1 MQNPLNPLDMMWWL
15 AQKYQEQGQEAGG
28 APAFDPSGILPALRA
43 MAGSPVPA
51 INHPTMGS
59 RVPHQDIS
67 WAEIRPLYTMPR
79 GPMPLQP
86 DVVPTDMPTPPQP
99 AVVPTPVPR
108 PAQSA
113 ADFFQSV
120 GSVPGGGHV
129 GQMTKRLVSAVPA
142 PTPAPAS
149 TSATARRAAAPVRRA
164 MRASGGGESPDST
177 GLLKSLALELAK
189 GTIDYNQFMSAL
201 EKERSTRGAA
211 NRTVQGLLEGI

>member
-15 AQKYQEQGQEAGG
+15 AQKYQEQGQKAGG
-28 APAFDPSGILPALRA
+28 APASDPSGILPALRA
-43 MAGSPVPA
+43 MARSPVPA
-51 INHPTMGS
+51 INPPTMGS
-59 RVPHQDIS
+59 RV
-67 WAEIRPLYTMPR
+67 MPR

-99 AVVPTPVPR
+99 AVVPTAAPR

-113 ADFFQSV
+113 ADFFQGV

-164 MRASGGGESPDST
+164 MRTSGGGGSPDST
-177 GLLKSLALELAK
+177 GLLNSLALELSK